1 MGRIWEEFQQRRSR
15 SDLSLHECGVFLA
28 AQCCEH
34 LNRAVIIEHGALL
47 PGTEICNVVPRLHA
61 GGAFG
66 MTIYINATH
75 PIAVEEIRAVVGM
88 DIGDTLIEMHLRK
101 VAVPIRISIKKIGE
115 ANLVCART
123 RPKFIGGMRAEYDE
137 SLIGGE
143 IRRDRGQSNMERI
156 GSIEKVYEAY
166 STIADD
172 RGSISDSE
180 HLLTVESS
188 DKRKSYTVT

>member
-1 MGRIWEEFQQRRSR
+1 
-15 SDLSLHECGVFLA
+15 
-28 AQCCEH
+28 
-34 LNRAVIIEHGALL
+34 
-47 PGTEICNVVPRLHA
+47 
-61 GGAFG
+61 

-123 RPKFIGGMRAEYDE
+123 RPKFIGG
-137 SLIGGE
+137 E